1 MKIISVEVRP
11 DHLQR
16 MAAVKKPIL
25 ALTELVWNGL
35 DADATEVAVS
45 FESTLL
51 GGLTAIRV
59 HDNGM
64 GMTPVEAE
72 QSFGSLG
79 GSWKKFGSKS
89 KHGGR
94 LLHGRAGK
102 GRFRAFALGEH
113 VEWATCAQ
121 VGNKR
126 QRYTVE
132 GSLNKLGTFQISD
145 VEDVGNDQPTGTTV
159 TITNLL
165 KEFRLRGDHSR
176 MEMAEQLAI
185 YLRQYRNVGVRY
197 DGERVDPAAL
207 ETHSANYDIGPV
219 TLEDGRDINAS
230 LLVIEWSIPA
240 ERSLFLCDEAGFAY
254 HRVAPKIQAPGFQFS
269 AYLRSPY
276 IRELHDQNVLELD
289 ELNEGGSRLVEAAK
303 QQLKRHFRGRTAQL
317 ASELVDEWKR
327 KDIYPY
333 TGEPSTPVEE
343 AQRQVFDVVALNVS
357 EYLPDFATTDDRTQR
372 LQLRLLKQAVEGSP
386 EVAQQILAE
395 VLELPLEKQ
404 EQLAALL
411 KRTSLSAIISAAKLV
426 ADRLDFIRGLE
437 HLVFNAESKKQLL
450 ERRELH
456 KILEKHTWLF
466 GEQFNL
472 TTSDKSLDDV
482 LAKHLRLLG
491 RSPQDDPEPVRR
503 EDGTVAIIDLMLSR
517 KVPHPSADSREH
529 LIIELKRPSVK
540 ITLAV
545 HQQITSYAFAVS
557 EDERFRDTHTRWVF
571 WAVSNEVSGEVQ
583 KLAAMSN
590 KPRGQTFEGSGVEI
604 WVKSWGQIIED
615 CRSRLQFFQQELQY
629 EASDESALA
638 YLRKVHGEYL
648 PSAVAAEAPKAL
660 GTGERASKRIG
671 QPARAPR

>member
-11 DHLQR
+11 DHLRR
-16 MAAVKKPIL
+16 MAAVKKPSL

-35 DADATEVAVS
+35 DADAMDIAVS

-59 HDNGM
+59 RDNGT
-64 GMTPVEAE
+64 GMTPLEAE
-72 QSFGSLG
+72 HSFGSLG

-113 VEWATCAQ
+113 VEWSTCAR

-126 QRYTVE
+126 QRYTIE
-132 GSLNKLGTFQISD
+132 GSLNQLGTFRITD
-145 VEDVGNDQPTGTTV
+145 VEDVNDDTPTGTTV
-159 TITNLL
+159 TVTNLL

-185 YLRQYRNVGVRY
+185 YLRQYSDVVVRY
-197 DGERVDPAAL
+197 DGVRVDPAAL

-219 TLEDGRDINAS
+219 PLEDGREVNAS
-230 LLVIEWSIPA
+230 VLVIEWSIPT
-240 ERSLFLCDEAGFAY
+240 ERSLFLCDEAGFAH
-254 HRVAPKIQAPGFQFS
+254 HRVAPKIQAPGYQFT

-276 IRELHDQNVLELD
+276 VSELLDENLLELD
-289 ELNEGGSRLVEAAK
+289 DLNEGGSRLVEAAK
-303 QQLKRHFRGRTAQL
+303 QQLKAHFRGRTAQL
-317 ASELVDEWKR
+317 ASELVNEWKR
-327 KDIYPY
+327 RDIYPY
-333 TGEPSTPVEE
+333 AGNPSTPVEE

-426 ADRLDFIRGLE
+426 ADRLDFVRGLE
-437 HLVFNAESKKQLL
+437 HLVFDAESKKQLL
-450 ERRELH
+450 ERRQLH

-472 TTSDKSLDDV
+472 TTSDKSLDTV
-482 LAKHLRLLG
+482 LAKHQSLLG
-491 RSPQDDPEPVRR
+491 RPTEDDPEPVRG
-503 EDGTVAIIDLMLSR
+503 EDGGIAIIDLMLSR
-517 KVPHPSADSREH
+517 KVPHSSADSREH
-529 LIIELKRPSVK
+529 LIVELKRPSVK
-540 ITLAV
+540 ITLDV
-545 HQQITSYAFAVS
+545 HQQITKYAFAVS
-557 EDERFRDTHTRWVF
+557 GDERFRDTNTRWVF
-571 WAVSNEVSGEVQ
+571 WAVSNEISADVQ

-590 KPRGQTFEGSGVEI
+590 KPRGQTFEGGDLEI

-638 YLRKVHGEYL
+638 YLRKVHREYL
-648 PSAVAAEAPKAL
+648 PLAL
-660 GTGERASKRIG
+660 DG
-671 QPARAPR
+671 